1 MDKKYTTITISRS
14 LSAKIRKLAIDEG
27 LRVSVLL
34 EAMLTAYKNRPK
46 TDLSF
51 IDEDL
56 KEFMSSKNK
65 KGSKK

>member
-1 MDKKYTTITISRS
+1 MDKQYTTITISRE

-46 TDLSF
+46 DLSF
-51 IDEDL
+51 IDDDL

>member
-1 MDKKYTTITISRS
+1 MGMDKQYTTITISRE

-34 EAMLTAYKNRPK
+34 EAMLTAYKNSPK
-46 TDLSF
+46 FDLSF
-51 IDEDL
+51 IDDDL
-56 KEFMSSKNK
+56 KELKAQK